1 MNCSRFQAAS
11 AYHTHAPFVP
21 TRTIVS
27 YPENSLSQF
36 DIVQGESA
44 LRLYKVRVQVP
55 GDLDERFLR
64 LQM

>member
-1 MNCSRFQAAS
+1 M
-11 AYHTHAPFVP
+11 P